1 MRIKKSMGLDL
12 GSKTCGV
19 ALSDGLGMFA
29 HPYETLRFAGD
40 LESLRPSLQT
50 IIEKENVTAIAL
62 GFPKMM
68 NNDVGERAQI
78 SQEFKELLET
88 WFEMRV
94 VLIDERLT
102 TASATRNL
110 IAQDVS
116 RAKRKKVVDQV
127 AAVEILQTY
136 LDQRKYED

>member
-1 MRIKKSMGLDL
+1 MRIKKTMGLDL

-29 HPYETLRFAGD
+29 HPYETLRFEGD
-40 LESLRPSLQT
+40 LESLKPLLQR

-78 SQEFKELLET
+78 SQEFKSRLEK
-88 WFEMRV
+88 WFEVSV

-116 RAKRKKVVDQV
+116 RAKRKKIVDQV

-136 LDQRKYED
+136 LDQRKYEN

>member
-1 MRIKKSMGLDL
+1 MRIKKTMGLDL

-29 HPYETLRFAGD
+29 HPYETLRFEGD
-40 LESLRPSLQT
+40 LESLKPLLQR

-78 SQEFKELLET
+78 SQEFKSLLEK
-88 WFEMRV
+88 WFEVSV

-116 RAKRKKVVDQV
+116 RAKRKKIVDQV

-136 LDQRKYED
+136 LDQRKYEN